1 MIFSVLIFIV
11 FVIEVLVLVYEGK
24 IFFWIVLLELVR
36 NSCVR
41 LVFFGFWEFFKWLF
55 EMLVMGFFKEGWI
68 YNFGLKFLKKKNK

>member
-55 EMLVMGFFKEGWI
+55 EMLVMWFFKEGWI
-68 YNFGLKFLKKKNK
+68 YNFGLKFLKKKK